1 MRHVNYT
8 NIYRAL
14 RRSYDSGD
22 YERINDDWVA
32 YFDAWDRAVLW
43 NDTND
48 EGIRTGSIYGCTS
61 MTDLLRFAT
70 GLLLEEF
77 KGKPWLDLGEREREA
92 FSSATSFH
100 RCGCSPRSDWDAL
113 FDDLDEA
120 TRNDVWKMAFW
131 YVAEGCVPWDWR
143 TAA

>member
-8 NIYRAL
+8 NIYKAL
-14 RRSYDSGD
+14 RKAYDSRV
-22 YERINDDWVA
+22 YEPVNNEWRA
-32 YFDAWDRAVLW
+32 GFDCWDRAVLF
-43 NDTND
+43 NDFY
-48 EGIRTGSIYGCTS
+48 EIRTGSISGCTS

-77 KGKPWLDLGEREREA
+77 KGKPWLDLGERERVA

-100 RCGCSPRSDWDAL
+100 RCGCSPRSKWDEL